1 MSEETISLDDLI
13 DNIVDHLAETDHK
26 YRAFIATKIG
36 AEFTD
41 DDDVLKGIKDELMN
55 QRPSMICTLAT
66 DLLTPD
72 YDYDGDSIVTVRRS
86 EATPSSPG
94 M

>member
-86 EATPSSPG
+86 EAAPSSPG